1 MVLNIKMFGVLSV
14 FLLPLLLSQE
24 TKAAAVISIDLGS
37 EWMKVGIVSPGVPME
52 IVLNKESKRK
62 TPAVVAFRDDVRT
75 FGEDAVTVGVRF
87 PKNSYKFL
95 LDLLGKPF
103 DHPLVQAYRERYP
116 YYEMVAS
123 DRGTPLFIHDD
134 KTKFTPEELVA
145 QLLAKAKDFA
155 EISHG
160 QPITECVITV
170 PGYFN
175 QAERRA
181 LKDAAA
187 LAGLNVL
194 QLINDYTAIAI
205 NYGIF
210 RRKEINETA
219 WHALFFDMGAAST
232 KAALVEYKTVKIK
245 EKGYVETVP
254 QLQVLGVG
262 FDRTLGGHEMTLRLR
277 EHLIKAWE
285 ANGGG
290 DVRKSPR
297 AMEKLLLEAERLKII
312 LSANTEFYAQIES
325 LLDDKDFKQLVTRAE
340 FEELC
345 SDLWERVSGVV
356 QRAIAAAGGAGA
368 GARLVLAG
376 GGSRVP
382 AALKALT
389 DAVGHDP
396 ARSINADEAA
406 TMGAVYRA
414 ASLATGYKVA
424 PLNVRDAV
432 LFPIQVTFTRHVDG
446 NDKLI
451 KRTLFGPMNPY
462 PQKKVITF
470 NKHTDDF
477 DFHVNYAELDHIPS
491 NELQY
496 VGGLNLSQ
504 VVLNGVGAALAK
516 HTGENV
522 EHKGIKA
529 HFNLD
534 DSGILN
540 LVNVEFVAE
549 KTVAE
554 EEDQDSTLSKL
565 GSTISKL
572 FGSDAETPEKA
583 EEKPEEKS
591 QEEEASKEK
600 KEEDAKKVNQTEG
613 EKQNATEPEA
623 KPKPKLVVLKEPI
636 KSEETLLNLQPLSP
650 EQFKSS
656 KAKITELNTIDRK
669 RIERETALNNLEAF
683 VVDAQMKMD
692 MDEYSECGTAE
703 QIEEIKKLC
712 SETSEWLYEDG
723 YDAATE
729 MFEAKL
735 ATLKDKT
742 SPIFYKH
749 WEHRERPDA
758 ISALRSMLNSSREF
772 LKMAKNFTKDANP
785 EKDVFTDVEINLLE
799 KKIDET
805 TSWLSTSIKEQKAL
819 KKNEDIKL
827 TVESIREKMASLDR
841 EMKYLLN
848 KMKIWRPKKPAK
860 KESENKTEET
870 VIDQNAESEAGEE
883 KEEKVGETQEEAP
896 ATEKVESE
904 SESTEPPLQ
913 LSDGQ
918 DEHSEL

>member
-1 MVLNIKMFGVLSV
+1 MALNIKMYGALCAV
-14 FLLPLLLSQE
+14 LLPLLLVQRSD
-24 TKAAAVISIDLGS
+24 AAAVISIDLGS
-37 EWMKVGIVSPGVPME
+37 EWMKIGIVSPGVPME

-62 TPAVVAFRDDVRT
+62 TPAVVAFRDNVRT

-87 PKNSYKFL
+87 PKNSYKYL
-95 LDLLGKPF
+95 LDLLGKPY
-103 DHPLVQAYRERYP
+103 DHPMVQTYREKYP
-116 YYEMVAS
+116 YYEIVS
-123 DRGTPLFIHDD
+123 SPRGTPEFVHDE
-134 KTKFTPEELVA
+134 KTRFSPEELVA
-145 QLLAKAKDFA
+145 QLFAKAKDFA

-170 PGYFN
+170 PGFFN

-181 LKDAAA
+181 LKEAAA

-245 EKGYVETVP
+245 ERGYVETVP

-277 EHLIKAWE
+277 EHLIKAWQK
-285 ANGGG
+285 NGGG
-290 DVRKSPR
+290 DVRASPR
-297 AMEKLLLEAERLKII
+297 AMEKLLREAERLKVV
-312 LSANTEFYAQIES
+312 LSANTEHYAQIES

-345 SDLWERVSGVV
+345 ADLWPRVSGVV
-356 QRAIAAAGGAGA
+356 QRAVSAAGGAGA
-368 GARLVLAG
+368 GAKLILAG
-376 GGSRVP
+376 GAARAPAVH
-382 AALKALT
+382 AALKE
-389 DAVGHDP
+389 AVGHEP

-414 ASLATGYKVA
+414 ASQATGYKVA

-432 LFPIQVTFTRHVDG
+432 LLPIQVTFTRNVDG

-477 DFHVNYAELDHIPS
+477 SFNVNYAELDHIPS
-491 NELQY
+491 NELVY
-496 VGGLNLSQ
+496 IGSPNLTQ
-504 VVLNGVGAALAK
+504 VVLTGVGAALAK
-516 HTGENV
+516 HTGENI

-529 HFNLD
+529 HFVMD

-549 KTVAE
+549 KTVT
-554 EEDQDSTLSKL
+554 EDDDKDSTFSKI

-572 FGSDAETPEKA
+572 FSSDSETPEKA
-583 EEKPEEKS
+583 EEKPEEKP
-591 QEEEASKEK
+591 QEAEK
-600 KEEDAKKVNQTEG
+600 NDTAKANETTT
-613 EKQNATEPEA
+613 EKQNATETE
-623 KPKPKLVVLKEPI
+623 KPKPKIVVLKQPI
-636 KSEETLLNLQPLSP
+636 TTDQEILTLQPLSP
-650 EQFKSS
+650 DQFKAS
-656 KAKITELNTIDRK
+656 KAKINELNAIDRK
-669 RIERETALNNLEAF
+669 RVERETALNNLEAF

-692 MDEYSECGTAE
+692 MEEFAECGTQE
-703 QIEEIKKLC
+703 QIDEIRKLC
-712 SETSEWLYEDG
+712 SETSDWLYEDG
-723 YDAATE
+723 YEAATE
-729 MFEAKL
+729 LFEEKL
-735 ATLKDKT
+735 AQLKEKT
-742 SPIFYKH
+742 NPIFYKN

-758 ISALRSMLNSSREF
+758 VAAMKNMLNSSQEF
-772 LKMAKNFTKDANP
+772 LKMAKNFTKESNA
-785 EKDVFTDVEINLLE
+785 EKDIFTDVEIGVLE
-799 KKIDET
+799 KKITET
-805 TSWLSTSIKEQKAL
+805 EAWLTKSVAEQEAL

-827 TVESIREKMASLDR
+827 TVDSIREKMANLDR
-841 EMKYLLN
+841 EVKYLLN
-848 KMKIWRPKKPAK
+848 KMKIWRPKKPIK
-860 KESENKTEET
+860 KEENKTEET
-870 VIDQNAESEAGEE
+870 VGEE
-883 KEEKVGETQEEAP
+883 KEKVETQEETPEQNEANVEAEP
-896 ATEKVESE
+896 EAVESGDATTT
-904 SESTEPPLQ
+904 TEPPLQ
-913 LSDGQ
+913 LGDGQ